1 MAYAHA
7 PTAVLP
13 RKLATPKIKQAP
25 QRNFFVR
32 LLEAIERANMR
43 RAEHE
48 IARYLRVSGG
58 KLTDDLE
65 REIERRFL
73 TR

>member
-13 RKLATPKIKQAP
+13 RKLATPKIKQASR
-25 QRNFFVR
+25 RNFFAR
-32 LLEAIERANMR
+32 LLAAIERANAL
-43 RAEHE
+43 RAERE
-48 IARYLRVSGG
+48 ITRYLGLSGG

-73 TR
+73 SR